1 MFEVKS
7 RDFDLPAM
15 YRYSDRMMTG
25 KVIDWYEQFGPI
37 VIREITTGVVNG
49 KPADMERIYYKT
61 MDEGPEEF
69 DYDFRVVIRG

>member
-25 KVIDWYEQFGPI
+25 KVIDRYQQFGPI

-49 KPADMERIYYKT
+49 KQAEIERTYYRT
-61 MDEGPEEF
+61 NDEGPEEF

>member
-25 KVIDWYEQFGPI
+25 KVIDWYEQYGPI
-37 VIREITTGVVNG
+37 VIKEITTGVVNG
-49 KPADMERIYYKT
+49 KPAEIERTYYRTK
-61 MDEGPEEF
+61 DEGPEEF